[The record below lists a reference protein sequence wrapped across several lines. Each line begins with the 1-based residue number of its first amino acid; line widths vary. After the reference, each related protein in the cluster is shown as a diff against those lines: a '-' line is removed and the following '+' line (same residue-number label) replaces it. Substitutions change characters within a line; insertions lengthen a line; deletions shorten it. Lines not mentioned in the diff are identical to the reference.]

1 MPQTTSTSHE
11 VTVRLNVD
19 QTAVCVPEEIT
30 VKHGDE
36 IKWIGEDHNGFF
48 EGKITGPQQ
57 SDFTK
62 EQLSTLVVAVGEA
75 NKPTKPSSWTVG
87 QVLTVKPDA
96 APGAYKYSVT
106 VHKNGLTFVADPVV
120 IIDDGSGH

>member
-75 NKPTKPSSWTVG
+75 NKPTKPWSWTVE
-87 QVLTVKPDA
+87 QLLTVNP
-96 APGAYKYSVT
+96 APAPRPYQYPST
-106 VHKNGLTFVADPVV
+106 LT
-120 IIDDGSGH
+120 